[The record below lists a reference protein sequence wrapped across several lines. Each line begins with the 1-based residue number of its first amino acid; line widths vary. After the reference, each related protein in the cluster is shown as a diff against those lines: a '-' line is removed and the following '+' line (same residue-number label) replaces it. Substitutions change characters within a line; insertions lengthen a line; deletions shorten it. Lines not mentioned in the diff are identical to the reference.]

1 MAYRIC
7 QCPTSKDKAQATRS
21 IHQVRKGP
29 VDSQLGTN
37 SRLLTQLVFAFL
49 DEGALIFLSLLC
61 SSLRNTAFP
70 SSKIHALDMLLSI
83 GRYVADDIKLDR
95 LVPYIVYCLSDE
107 VGLVRAHALRTLA
120 KMVCYIRLPVA

>member
-1 MAYRIC
+1 MATKYRVHSTLYFQIC
-7 QCPTSKDKAQATRS
+7 TS
-21 IHQVRKGP
+21 
-29 VDSQLGTN
+29 
-37 SRLLTQLVFAFL
+37 L

-95 LVPYIVYCLSDE
+95 LVPYIVYCLNDE

-120 KMVCYIRLPVA
+120 KMVCHKHLHAITLIFLKA